1 MDPRRGQAFKGR
13 RIAQH
18 LEAERL
24 ALRVLQHAI
33 RVHLPA
39 RFIQQLLGA
48 LQVAAQRIRIRV
60 VRQLG
65 QLTEHRRIQRR
76 RQALQEAHLLGIRFA
91 GSRHGAVGEI
101 AARARVLPLEIVTV
115 EPVEIEGQRQRL
127 AHPHVPEEWT
137 ARVERIALHAAH
149 IGMREVAL
157 DDLATAVPS
166 PHVAARPVAG
176 TVLEQPVELAGLE
189 GFQSCHLV
197 AEILE
202 HHPLEIEGAAPHRQ
216 RIGPVAFHPLE
227 GDALAE
233 VHAVHHIGT
242 AGDGALVRHGV
253 EGLALPPA
261 TREHRQILGQN
272 QVQLGVG
279 ALEEEAQQPVVHHLQ
294 ALHVPE
300 ILPKERMPLG
310 AHQRLE
316 RMAHVLGQHR
326 RAIVETC
333 LGPQLEHH
341 RQTVLGQ
348 DHVLG
353 QQPVNRKGLVPAGH
367 RQRLEHQRACTVC
380 SNAPQRE
387 RIERIEGAHA
397 RQPHQATARCVGPHI
412 VEVGKRLR
420 IARLAT
426 PGHAVRSQ
434 HLASRPAGQ
443 RGRPQ
448 RQAALQPGTPPNPV
462 LSGNIHTHSHPPP
475 RRKHQPAL

>member
-1 MDPRRGQAFKGR
+1 
-13 RIAQH
+13 
-18 LEAERL
+18 
-24 ALRVLQHAI
+24 
-33 RVHLPA
+33 
-39 RFIQQLLGA
+39 
-48 LQVAAQRIRIRV
+48 
-60 VRQLG
+60 
-65 QLTEHRRIQRR
+65 
-76 RQALQEAHLLGIRFA
+76 
-91 GSRHGAVGEI
+91 
-101 AARARVLPLEIVTV
+101 
-115 EPVEIEGQRQRL
+115 
-127 AHPHVPEEWT
+127 
-137 ARVERIALHAAH
+137 
-149 IGMREVAL
+149 MREVAL
-157 DDLATAVPS
+157 DDLSAAIAR
-166 PHVAARPVAG
+166 PHVATRPVAG
-176 TVLEQPVELAGLE
+176 AVLKQPVELAGLE
-189 GFQSCHLV
+189 GLQPCHLV

-202 HHPLEIEGAAPHRQ
+202 HYPLEIEGAAPHRQ

-227 GDALAE
+227 GDALAQ

-242 AGDGALVRHGV
+242 AGDGTLVRHGV

-294 ALHVPE
+294 PLHVPE

-326 RAIVETC
+326 RAIVEAC

-367 RQRLEHQRACTVC
+367 RQRLEHQRARTSG

-412 VEVGKRLR
+412 VKVGKRLR
-420 IARLAT
+420 IARLTT
-426 PGHAVRSQ
+426 PGHAVRRQ
-434 HLASRPAGQ
+434 HLASRPASQ
-443 RGRPQ
+443 CGRSQ
-448 RQAALQPGTPPNPV
+448 RQAALQPGAPPNPD

>member
-1 MDPRRGQAFKGR
+1 M
-13 RIAQH
+13 
-18 LEAERL
+18 
-24 ALRVLQHAI
+24 
-33 RVHLPA
+33 
-39 RFIQQLLGA
+39 
-48 LQVAAQRIRIRV
+48 
-60 VRQLG
+60 
-65 QLTEHRRIQRR
+65 
-76 RQALQEAHLLGIRFA
+76 
-91 GSRHGAVGEI
+91 
-101 AARARVLPLEIVTV
+101 TV

-127 AHPHVPEEWT
+127 AHPHVLEERT

-157 DDLATAVPS
+157 DDLATAIAR

-176 TVLEQPVELAGLE
+176 TVLEQPVKLAGLE
-189 GFQSCHLV
+189 GLQPRHLV

-216 RIGPVAFHPLE
+216 RIGPVALHPLE
-227 GDALAE
+227 GDALAQ

-242 AGDGALVRHGV
+242 AGDGALVRHGIK
-253 EGLALPPA
+253 GLALPPA
-261 TREHRQILGQN
+261 TREHRQVLGQD

-294 ALHVPE
+294 PLHVPE

-326 RAIVETC
+326 RPIVEAC
-333 LGPQLEHH
+333 LGAQLEHH
-341 RQTVLGQ
+341 RQPVLGQ

-353 QQPVNRKGLVPAGH
+353 QQAVNREGLVPAGH
-367 RQRLEHQRACTVC
+367 RQRLEHQRACAVC

-397 RQPHQATARCVGPHI
+397 CQPHQATAGCVGPHI

-420 IARLAT
+420 IARLAA
-426 PGHAVRSQ
+426 PGHAVRRQ
-434 HLASRPAGQ
+434 HLKPRPAGQ
-443 RGRPQ
+443 CGRPQ
-448 RQAALQPGTPPNPV
+448 RQATLQPGTSPNPD